1 MSISELE
8 KKFTTIHIGG
18 REYRARYSLNS
29 LLCLENCY
37 KPLERIIETPAT
49 SWGIE
54 DVLQLTRAALCDLPQ
69 NKAAVIARD
78 WKNIQPSIAELGE
91 QIDIKDLRVLRFE
104 LINAITNSLP
114 QPVQGSEISS
124 DTEIDYQV
132 MRSIYCDIMRRSE
145 KEFWTSTLN
154 EIKQRTDTYLELKG
168 LKERAEQ
175 LQMYDD

>member
-1 MSISELE
+1 MSISDLE
-8 KKFTTIHIGG
+8 KRYSIIHIGG

-37 KPLERIIETPAT
+37 KSLERIIETPAT

-54 DVLQLTRAALCDLPQ
+54 DILQLTRAALCDLPQ
-69 NKAAVIARD
+69 NKSAVVARD

-91 QIDIKDLRVLRFE
+91 QIDIKDLRVLRLE
-104 LINAITNSLP
+104 LIDAITNSLP
-114 QPVQGSEISS
+114 KPVQGNENSGS
-124 DTEIDYQV
+124 TEIDYIQL
-132 MRSIYCDIMRRSE
+132 RGIYCDIMRRSE
-145 KEFWTSTLN
+145 KEFWTSTLE

-168 LKERAEQ
+168 LKKPAEQ